1 MGPKMQSLEPSSV
14 DPVREND
21 PLAGVADDA
30 RRHLVQPWPM
40 MQSIGDD
47 LRMPVRD
54 ADGIMVTD
62 DKGKALIDG
71 PAGMWCV
78 NVGHRRKEIVDAIA
92 AQLMDLP
99 YASPWYTTTA
109 PSARLAA
116 RIAEHAPGDLEHV
129 FFTTGGS
136 SAVETALRFA
146 QTYNNVLG
154 RRQKKLILS
163 RGDAYHGS
171 TYLSGSVCGKLRDKN
186 WMDHAEDLVSFLSS
200 PNPLHRAAGLS
211 PADYCDVLVNELKE
225 RIVAIGADRIAAFI
239 AEPVLASGGV
249 IVPPEGYFARMA
261 EVCRAHDIL
270 FIADEVVTAF
280 GRLGSVFA
288 SKDVFGV
295 EPDMITFAKGV
306 TSGYFP
312 LGGVVISHRLIAD
325 MQAVSGDAAMFA
337 HGYTY
342 SSHPAG
348 CAAGLANLDILE
360 NEGLLDHVR
369 AIAPYFQ
376 ERLRTLEQF
385 DLVREVRGVGMMA
398 CIECSSDS
406 IRGGKGDDALTRDY
420 EIGGRIDAHCQALG
434 LLVRPLTNMCV
445 FSPPLIITRDE
456 IDRMVDIL
464 REAIQRTMADIAAGR

>member
-1 MGPKMQSLEPSSV
+1 MSSKV
-14 DPVREND
+14 QPRETVSGSATGDND
-21 PLAGVADDA
+21 PLTRVEDDA
-30 RRHLVQPWPM
+30 RRHLVQPWPT
-40 MQSIGDD
+40 MQTIGDD
-47 LRMPVRD
+47 LRMPVRG
-54 ADGIMVTD
+54 AAGIMVTD
-62 DKGKALIDG
+62 EHGKELIDG

-78 NVGHRRKEIVDAIA
+78 NVGHRRREIVDAIA
-92 AQLMDLP
+92 EQLMDLP

-109 PSARLAA
+109 PSAHLAA
-116 RIAEHAPGDLEHV
+116 RIAGHAPGDLEHV

-171 TYLSGSVCGKLRDKN
+171 TYLSGSICGKLRDKN
-186 WMDHAEDLVSFLSS
+186 WMDHADDMVSFLSS
-200 PNPLHRAAGLS
+200 PNPLHRTAEQS
-211 PADYCDVLVNELKE
+211 PEDFCDVLVTELEE
-225 RIVAIGADRIAAFI
+225 RIATIGADRIAAFI

-249 IVPPEGYFARMA
+249 IVPPEGYFERVA

-312 LGGVVISHRLIAD
+312 LGGVVISSRLIAE
-325 MQAVSGDAAMFA
+325 MQAVGGDAAMFA

-360 NEGLLDHVR
+360 NDGLLDHVR
-369 AIAPYFQ
+369 DIAPYFQ
-376 ERLRTLEQF
+376 EQLRTLEQF

-406 IRGGKGDDALTRDY
+406 ISRDKGDDALTRDY

-456 IDRMVDIL
+456 IDRMVAML
-464 REAIQRTMADIAAGR
+464 REAIQHTMADIAAGR